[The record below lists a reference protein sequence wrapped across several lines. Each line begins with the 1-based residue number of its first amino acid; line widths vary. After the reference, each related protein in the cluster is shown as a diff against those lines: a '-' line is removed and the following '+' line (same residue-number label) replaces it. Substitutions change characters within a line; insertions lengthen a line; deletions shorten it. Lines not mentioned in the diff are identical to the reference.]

1 MLPTRK
7 RQNSTSRA
15 PEINEAVW
23 NRAIQASEHASIDQ
37 LMEAQVHL
45 RSERSAGLLIKE

>member
-7 RQNSTSRA
+7 RKNSTSRA
-15 PEINEAVW
+15 PEIYDTVW
-23 NRAIQASEHASIDQ
+23 NRAIHASEHASIDE

-45 RSERSAGLLIKE
+45 SSERSAGLLIKE